1 MMLSTLSVRFSNSV
15 FCTQSNVESDV
26 SLQLGCMVAWFL
38 FGFRDGRGRFGL
50 IGIITIGL
58 LKVLEV
64 LVAEL
69 VGADEGS
76 NLGVTNVVELAHEAG
91 GSQGEETLDSARE
104 RGHGLVMCGVGD
116 VLQDANV
123 CPLLFCPIV
132 SENSLYIVE
141 LR

>member
-1 MMLSTLSVRFSNSV
+1 M
-15 FCTQSNVESDV
+15 
-26 SLQLGCMVAWFL
+26 
-38 FGFRDGRGRFGL
+38 
-50 IGIITIGL
+50 
-58 LKVLEV
+58 KVLEV

-76 NLGVTNVVELAHEAG
+76 NLGITNVVELAHEAG

-123 CPLLFCPIV
+123 CPLLFCQLSPKPRGR
-132 SENSLYIVE
+132 VE
-141 LR
+141 VTEDRNHRNCCVTLQIESAIIAHKLRFL